1 MITEPISDIE
11 DENNRVVRL
20 PSDLQPW
27 TDDLETYI
35 KEILEKSKESSEH
48 HKKKGIKCKTLRH
61 IWGLPSVAIP
71 IIIAAIENADYE
83 NKILISASLAVA
95 TISAAIDH
103 LFNFGK
109 RSEVHFQA
117 MSKYDNLVTD
127 CEEVLS
133 IQRQFRRNP
142 TTVVSQIKMAYDCI
156 NEHAPA
162 Y

>member
-1 MITEPISDIE
+1 MNTEPAME
-11 DENNRVVRL
+11 EGNLRL

-27 TDDLETYI
+27 TNELEEYI
-35 KEILEKSKESSEH
+35 KNILNISRESSQH
-48 HKKKGIKCKTLRH
+48 HKDKGVKCKTLRH
-61 IWGLPSVAIP
+61 VWGLPSIIIP
-71 IIIAAIENADYE
+71 IAVTAIENADYD
-83 NKILISASLAVA
+83 NKILLSSSLAIA

-133 IQRQFRRNP
+133 TQREFRHNP
-142 TTVVSQIKMAYDCI
+142 TTVISQIKMAYDCI
-156 NEHAPA
+156 NEHAPT